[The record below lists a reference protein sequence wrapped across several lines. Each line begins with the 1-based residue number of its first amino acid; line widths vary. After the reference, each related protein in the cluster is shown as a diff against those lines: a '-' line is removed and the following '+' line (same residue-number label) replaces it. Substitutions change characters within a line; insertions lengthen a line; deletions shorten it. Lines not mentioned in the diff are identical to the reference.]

1 MVVVDSAGE
10 LGTVIEEVDGK
21 ETLKFC
27 EIWPVVTLVVLI
39 FAFFSIFGEHQ
50 RLQRGCT
57 SREIRFGELRCY
69 CIGFISKM
77 CTFLRGLDGT

>member
-10 LGTVIEEVDGK
+10 LDTVIEGVDGK

-39 FAFFSIFGEHQ
+39 FVFFPFPESV
-50 RLQRGCT
+50 RGCNMAAQVGR
-57 SREIRFGELRCY
+57 SDLE
-69 CIGFISKM
+69 S
-77 CTFLRGLDGT
+77 